1 MEHLNKTVSSGG
13 NDMSSTRQSSDLPFL
28 VTHWLTSYGLDRDV
42 HEECKEQQNADAL
55 ERIRKATSE
64 LSQAFSDLGAFGH
77 TIVVSYSY
85 IIYLS

>member
-1 MEHLNKTVSSGG
+1 MEHLNKTVSGGG
-13 NDMSSTRQSSDLPFL
+13 NYPSSTRQSSDLPFL
-28 VTHWLTSYGLDRDV
+28 VTHWLTSYGLDSDG

-77 TIVVSYSY
+77 TIGVSYSY
-85 IIYLS
+85 IIYLN